1 MNTASELIKNVQ
13 DSPTKQID
21 PKLKRSVTRL
31 IRSEQAKLLKVEY
44 DGVEL
49 TSDVGS
55 LKRLRTQVFSSQ
67 QYNSTSTEFKSARYN
82 ALIAASM
89 LLRHGGQLEVGP
101 QRHQRG
107 PSGTEF
113 EQQQKRRGGGVESA
127 GSAGLA
133 GFSSHLHRQHAQEP
147 QGALKAGRLRRVG
160 VQADSDKSESDLA
173 LMGHPNAFPSVS
185 KATASDW
192 TIMQSCV

>member
-113 EQQQKRRGGGVESA
+113 EQQQKRRGGG
-127 GSAGLA
+127 GLRA
-133 GFSSHLHRQHAQEP
+133 RAPRGWQVFLPIYIANMLKS
-147 QGALKAGRLRRVG
+147 LKARSR
-160 VQADSDKSESDLA
+160 QADSDESESRQTPTSRSPTLR
-173 LMGHPNAFPSVS
+173 
-185 KATASDW
+185 
-192 TIMQSCV
+192 